1 MAGEKL
7 ESTFII
13 QDEASKVLKNIA
25 RQSDIAGDALAEVQ
39 KALNSLE
46 TVGEVKIKTAIK
58 ADNAPKAHGAKGTT
72 SDWPDYD
79 MPEPPPMDDYWPDYA
94 EFCEIMNEA
103 AEATKETT
111 QNIKEMSEATNEI
124 AKVANATKEANESS
138 FKRGDTN
145 GQIEDKYKDY
155 NFESFEEEINAKLN
169 DWFNPLIEAPTIKAE
184 SEKAEQEIA
193 EAMAAEVEADAAKIL
208 EEGENVG
215 NEIVEIMEEAQDE
228 AERTGEALNEGLRG
242 LGADIAGWWSIIK
255 DIFSEIAGV
264 FGKLTEEAD
273 KLNTRIARFG
283 LIADNEGK
291 TGTAR
296 DERSAELYKQHQKFA
311 QALGVQSEAF
321 NETVL
326 NMYSNGEGVVKSIE
340 EAQAIAA
347 SSYMAMDIAGLR
359 GQDKDA
365 VMGEV
370 QSMVNVG
377 IADPDQIQESMKIA
391 PNILRTIEKQ
401 WQKNQNGKAF
411 KLSSGEEITDATG
424 KIATLAQE
432 GQITADLVAQAMVNS
447 AEETNKTWQTL
458 PSTWEKMKNRVSV
471 MVENMAFNILKKFG
485 EIADVPQVADFVMSA
500 LKFGEMIVAFVE
512 NVVAPVVGGVLGAIV
527 SVLTTIFSI
536 LGDWHTALA
545 VFPAIALGLAN
556 IAIKAGLIPKVL
568 GAIRVAMTALAAHPF
583 MAIAGAIMIAVMAMA
598 HLVRTTQTGQEIML
612 EVTAAISMAFQQVGT
627 AIMNIPDIIYSA
639 FRGVRSFI
647 SSYVTEILEIVAGAL
662 EKLAGVSDTA
672 RDAAINLRQTIAER
686 EIGRARF
693 DIESEEL
700 KKGWKGQFS
709 ANFENYTD
717 YRKRIPE
724 IAAENLTKNKDE
736 LKLTGF
742 LEDILNGQKKAPG
755 TNNNPANVKGKVA
768 IDGEYFDIIKRAAGV
783 EIVNRYT
790 TLRPTVNA
798 TFGDI
803 HQIDAGDVIGE
814 LGKQIQEA
822 EGAAISDAQALGA

>member
-13 QDEASKVLKNIA
+13 QDEASKVLENIA
-25 RQSDIAGDALAEVQ
+25 RQSDIAGDALAEMEKTLNQLEATGNVKITSEVDEAFDLFLDLQNGKFKIDVNLEEVEQLEKELKELQDFKAETGLTGTDFDEVQ
-39 KALNSLE
+39 KMVAE
-46 TVGEVKIKTAIK
+46 T
-58 ADNAPKAHGAKGTT
+58 
-72 SDWPDYD
+72 
-79 MPEPPPMDDYWPDYA
+79 
-94 EFCEIMNEA
+94 
-103 AEATKETT
+103 
-111 QNIKEMSEATNEI
+111 
-124 AKVANATKEANESS
+124 EANREADEEAWLSLLHEVEESA
-138 FKRGDTN
+138 
-145 GQIEDKYKDY
+145 EDILD
-155 NFESFEEEINAKLN
+155 E
-169 DWFNPLIEAPTIKAE
+169 W
-184 SEKAEQEIA
+184 EKAE
-193 EAMAAEVEADAAKIL
+193 K
-208 EEGENVG
+208 G
-215 NEIVEIMEEAQDE
+215 IVEIPQDAQEEAE
-228 AERTGEALNEGLRG
+228 KTGKDLKKGVRG

-255 DIFSEIAGV
+255 DVFNKIADV
-264 FGKLTEEAD
+264 FGKLAEESD

-283 LIADNEGK
+283 LVADNEGK
-291 TGTAR
+291 TGAAR
-296 DERSAELYKQHQKFA
+296 GERSAELYKQHQEFA

-326 NMYSNGEGVVKSIE
+326 NMYSNGAGVVKSIE

-359 GQDKDA
+359 GRDKDA

-391 PNILRTIEKQ
+391 PNILRTIEQQ

-411 KLSSGEEITDATG
+411 KLSSGEEIADATG
-424 KIATLAQE
+424 RIAQLAQE

-458 PSTWEKMKNRVSV
+458 PSTWEKLKNRVSV
-471 MVENMAFNILKKFG
+471 MAENMAFNIVKKFG
-485 EIADVPQVADFVMSA
+485 EIADDPQVADFVMSA

-512 NVVAPVVGGVLGAIV
+512 NVVAPVVGGVLGAIG

-536 LGDWHTALA
+536 LGDWHTAMTVL
-545 VFPAIALGLAN
+545 PTIALGLAN

-583 MAIAGAIMIAVMAMA
+583 LAIAGAIMIAVMAMA

-612 EVTAAISMAFQQVGT
+612 EVTAAISMAFQQVGA

-639 FRGVRSFI
+639 FRGVQSFI
-647 SSYVTEILEIVAGAL
+647 SSFITKILEIVAGAL
-662 EKLAGVSDTA
+662 EKLASVSDTA
-672 RDAAINLRQTIAER
+672 RDAAMSLRHTIAER
-686 EIGRARF
+686 ETENARF
-693 DIESEEL
+693 DMESEEL

-709 ANFENYTD
+709 TNFENYQD

-724 IAAENLTKNKDE
+724 IAAENLAKNKDE

-755 TNNNPANVKGKVA
+755 TKNNPANVKGKVA
-768 IDGEYFDIIKRAAGV
+768 IDGEYFDIIKRAAGI

-803 HQIDAGDVIGE
+803 HQMDAGDVIGE